1 MSKEKKSLSPEE
13 IVTES
18 TVGRRAAVGLIG
30 GIALGAGAL
39 TLGVTQTAQAIPGCT
54 DRDPSDP
61 AGNGRGRSIS
71 DSDPRDPAG
80 CGSRACSDSDPSD
93 PAGRGRRC

>member
-1 MSKEKKSLSPEE
+1 MAKKTLNPEE
-13 IVTES
+13 IVTE
-18 TVGRRAAVGLIG
+18 TPVTRRTAVGMVGGLAIG
-30 GIALGAGAL
+30 AAAL
-39 TLGVTQTAQAIPGCT
+39 TLGITQEAHAIPGCT

-61 AGNGRGRSIS
+61 AGNGRGRGIS

-80 CGSRACSDSDPSD
+80 CGSRACSDSDPND

>member
-1 MSKEKKSLSPEE
+1 MSKKTLAPEE

-18 TVGRRAAVGLIG
+18 TMSRRAAVASVG
-30 GIALGAGAL
+30 GIAIGAAAL
-39 TLGVTQTAQAIPGCT
+39 TLGITQEAHAIPGCT

-61 AGNGRGRSIS
+61 AGNGRGRGIS